1 MRLLVESGGD
11 VDVVNGE
18 GSSPLHW
25 AARKDHASTVSLL
38 LELGATRDLPNER
51 GQTPMGYAKF
61 LGMHAV
67 IAVLEPDEGARKQAA
82 IQGDIGR
89 YREIS
94 GDIGRYRDEGA
105 RKQAAMLVRVRVRVR
120 VRVLTLTSARKQAA
134 MRAQRAAGDAAA
146 KAEQEQRRE
155 QELQA
160 RTPSRPP
167 MARSLPCRLYL
178 AHISR
183 TSRLYLP
190 LQARKAAAKSRLD
203 AKAKGKGTPTRKGK
217 VRVRV

>member
-1 MRLLVESGGD
+1 M
-11 VDVVNGE
+11 
-18 GSSPLHW
+18 
-25 AARKDHASTVSLL
+25 SLL

-82 IQGDIGR
+82 
-89 YREIS
+89 
-94 GDIGRYRDEGA
+94 
-105 RKQAAMLVRVRVRVR
+105 
-120 VRVLTLTSARKQAA
+120 

-160 RTPSRPP
+160 RTPP
-167 MARSLPCRLYL
+167 MARN
-178 AHISR
+178 
-183 TSRLYLP
+183 LP
-190 LQARKAAAKSRLD
+190 LRAPRGKPVGD
-203 AKAKGKGTPTRKGK
+203 ASAVVHAYSTWLY
-217 VRVRV
+217 

>member
-1 MRLLVESGGD
+1 M
-11 VDVVNGE
+11 
-18 GSSPLHW
+18 
-25 AARKDHASTVSLL
+25 SLL

-82 IQGDIGR
+82 
-89 YREIS
+89 
-94 GDIGRYRDEGA
+94 
-105 RKQAAMLVRVRVRVR
+105 
-120 VRVLTLTSARKQAA
+120 

-160 RTPSRPP
+160 RTPPWRAPPWRAAPHGAPSHGAHTP
-167 MARSLPCRLYL
+167 MAR
-178 AHISR
+178 
-183 TSRLYLP
+183 
-190 LQARKAAAKSRLD
+190 
-203 AKAKGKGTPTRKGK
+203 TPWETRGRRERSSTRMFY
-217 VRVRV
+217 VALLTTTT

>member
-1 MRLLVESGGD
+1 MRCLVRT
-11 VDVVNGE
+11 
-18 GSSPLHW
+18 LTRARARARAHTRHW

-82 IQGDIGR
+82 
-89 YREIS
+89 
-94 GDIGRYRDEGA
+94 
-105 RKQAAMLVRVRVRVR
+105 
-120 VRVLTLTSARKQAA
+120 

-160 RTPSRPP
+160 RSPP
-167 MARSLPCRLYL
+167 WRTASHGAPRHGAAPHGAHPHGAHPVGNPCE
-178 AHISR
+178 
-183 TSRLYLP
+183 
-190 LQARKAAAKSRLD
+190 
-203 AKAKGKGTPTRKGK
+203 TRAQ
-217 VRVRV
+217 